1 MDLVS
6 LMVSQMTPE
15 QRAAIVQQLLGTAM
29 SAAPTSP
36 TATPPVPPA
45 ATAVAER
52 PAPKKPWMS
61 KGKGKLDMTDA
72 VPVTF
77 KARLEPNDRARDQS
91 WAETYD
97 HIWFKGHYQ
106 VKGPKGG
113 MYCLGLG
120 ILGNPQREQCRGQLK
135 ISNRAFLALQNGEPI
150 DGWFI
155 PDDTKENV
163 LIGTLTHFTLTP

>member
-6 LMVSQMTPE
+6 LMVAQMSPE
-15 QRAAIVQQLLGTAM
+15 QRTALLAQLI
-29 SAAPTSP
+29 SATPA
-36 TATPPVPPA
+36 ATPPAAAAPA
-45 ATAVAER
+45 ATAVLDAPA
-52 PAPKKPWMS
+52 PAPKS
-61 KGKGKLDMTDA
+61 KSWGARGKGKLNMADA
-72 VPVTF
+72 IAITF
-77 KARLEPNDRARDQS
+77 KAQLEPNDRARDQS

-113 MYCLGLG
+113 MYCLGLCV
-120 ILGNPQREQCRGQLK
+120 LGNDKREQCRGQLK

-163 LIGTLTHFTLTP
+163 LIGTLTNLTILT

>member
-6 LMVSQMTPE
+6 LMVAQMTPE
-15 QRAAIVQQLLGTAM
+15 QRAAMLQQLIGGSMPAPAAM
-29 SAAPTSP
+29 PTTPAPAPT
-36 TATPPVPPA
+36 
-45 ATAVAER
+45 ATAVAE
-52 PAPKKPWMS
+52 PPTAKKPWMS
-61 KGKGKLDMTDA
+61 KGKGKLNMSDA
-72 VPVTF
+72 VAVTF

-113 MYCLGLG
+113 MYCLGLA

-163 LIGTLTHFTLTP
+163 LIGTLTSLTLQP